1 MQRIANPSTSV
12 RLRDAPPNSA
22 QVVKSVDTRDLKSLG
37 CKAVRVQVPLW
48 APNISLLTS
57 TLVNSFLERPD
68 KSIRSFLFGS
78 TLVCCNQRA
87 RRGIIRGTYTS
98 ILNVPLI
105 MKLNAR
111 LIETAKPKEKTYKLA
126 DGGGLYL
133 EITTRG
139 SKYWRM
145 KYYRPTD
152 KKEDRL
158 AFGVYPTVSL
168 ADARARRDEAKKLIA
183 QGIDPKAEKKGAY
196 AGVKGKHT
204 FEKVARDWHASNK
217 RWSED
222 HGNRIMRS
230 LEHYIF
236 PHIGRLDI
244 STLRTSQLLAPIKTV
259 DAEGKHDI
267 AQRVQQRVTSIM
279 RYAVQN
285 DILDSNPANDMA
297 GALSTVKSK
306 HHPALPH
313 ERLPE
318 FLSRL
323 SRYHGRLITRIAVEL
338 TLLTFVRS
346 SELRFARWEELDL
359 ENAVWKIPATR
370 KAIEGV
376 KFSERGMKMKTE
388 HIVPLSHQAVILFK
402 SLRKLSGDCEV
413 MFPNDHDPQKVMS
426 ESTVNNAL
434 RGMGY
439 DTKTDVCGHGFRTMA
454 RGAMGESGLWNDDA
468 IERQLSHVER
478 KSVRAAYI
486 HTSKHL
492 DERRLMV
499 QWWADYLD
507 ANREKHI
514 TPYDFAK
521 KRRK

>member
-1 MQRIANPSTSV
+1 
-12 RLRDAPPNSA
+12 
-22 QVVKSVDTRDLKSLG
+22 
-37 CKAVRVQVPLW
+37 
-48 APNISLLTS
+48 
-57 TLVNSFLERPD
+57 
-68 KSIRSFLFGS
+68 
-78 TLVCCNQRA
+78 
-87 RRGIIRGTYTS
+87 
-98 ILNVPLI
+98 

-521 KRRK
+521 KTPEIILNNTYNVLSI